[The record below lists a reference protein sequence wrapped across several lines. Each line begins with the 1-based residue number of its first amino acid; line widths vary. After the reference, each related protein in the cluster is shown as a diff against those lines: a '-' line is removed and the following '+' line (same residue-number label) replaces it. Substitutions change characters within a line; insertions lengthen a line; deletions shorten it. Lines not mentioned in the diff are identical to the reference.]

1 MVDCS
6 KLGFFHIFTDIK
18 DEKQLRMYIPDAVNA
33 IRQYDLQ
40 KNGELI
46 NTLECYLNQKQ
57 SIRKTSELMNI
68 HARTVSYRLQKIV
81 RLTGMNFDNIAEM
94 LAVRNGIIILK
105 ILEQL

>member
-18 DEKQLRMYIPDAVNA
+18 DEKQLRMYIPDAVNV

-81 RLTGMNFDNIAEM
+81 KLTGMNFDNIAEM

>member
-81 RLTGMNFDNIAEM
+81 KLTGMNFDNIAEM